1 MASWGVRC
9 SWLGVVVLAIGVT
22 GATAQPAPAPP
33 EPRSPA
39 APTGAAADLHDAGF
53 AHAKAW
59 RTSKDRR
66 DLEQA
71 ERLFKQAL
79 ALGDSALIECDL
91 AISLLHLDAPARALA
106 LFARCVPRLA
116 AIDPKIV
123 NRYRDREGELLGKIG
138 ATHVAVDV
146 TTSPPGAVV
155 SISSFPADETVVTP
169 SLVWLPVG
177 EHTLVAHVDGHDD
190 AREVITIATDDLGKA
205 RRQWRV
211 TLARSAVPLRLDP
224 VAGPTRP
231 SRTPAYVALGVGGA
245 FLLGGAVVHVLGRSV
260 RDDLAGLS
268 GDAYDD
274 KLPSWQRYQ
283 RATIGLYA
291 GAAVAVGV
299 GAWLWRRSATA
310 PSVSVSSTPGGPG
323 AMIWFIAP
331 RP

>member
-1 MASWGVRC
+1 M
-9 SWLGVVVLAIGVT
+9 
-22 GATAQPAPAPP
+22 
-33 EPRSPA
+33 
-39 APTGAAADLHDAGF
+39 
-53 AHAKAW
+53 
-59 RTSKDRR
+59 
-66 DLEQA
+66 
-71 ERLFKQAL
+71 
-79 ALGDSALIECDL
+79 
-91 AISLLHLDAPARALA
+91 
-106 LFARCVPRLA
+106 
-116 AIDPKIV
+116 
-123 NRYRDREGELLGKIG
+123 
-138 ATHVAVDV
+138 
-146 TTSPPGAVV
+146 
-155 SISSFPADETVVTP
+155 TP

-323 AMIWFIAP
+323 AMVWFIAP

>member
-9 SWLGVVVLAIGVT
+9 SWLGVVVLAIGGT
-22 GATAQPAPAPP
+22 GATAQPAPATP

-177 EHTLVAHVDGHDD
+177 EHTLVAHVDG
-190 AREVITIATDDLGKA
+190 
-205 RRQWRV
+205 QQ
-211 TLARSAVPLRLDP
+211 
-224 VAGPTRP
+224 
-231 SRTPAYVALGVGGA
+231 
-245 FLLGGAVVHVLGRSV
+245 
-260 RDDLAGLS
+260 LS
-268 GDAYDD
+268 GDPQDGARHRAAVGPGDQD
-274 KLPSWQRYQ
+274 VESLLGSPTSRAGLLGAHG
-283 RATIGLYA
+283 RATS
-291 GAAVAVGV
+291 
-299 GAWLWRRSATA
+299 RA
-310 PSVSVSSTPGGPG
+310 PL
-323 AMIWFIAP
+323 
-331 RP
+331 R